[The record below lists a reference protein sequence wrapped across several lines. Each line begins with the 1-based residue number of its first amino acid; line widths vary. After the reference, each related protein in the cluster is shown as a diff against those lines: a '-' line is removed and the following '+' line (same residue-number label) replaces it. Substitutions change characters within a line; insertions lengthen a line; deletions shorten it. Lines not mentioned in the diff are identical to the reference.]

1 MTEEI
6 MRFLSTAS
14 LIGVCALLAACGSI
28 SWDSKRF
35 FVIPGV
41 ESAPPYNWTCL
52 ASQNKA
58 AKAAKWENAVTVAE
72 TIKDDIY
79 QSGLLSLKVGVPH
92 IITVT
97 NLDDQA
103 RWFRAPRL
111 FAKSSVLKIVH
122 EGIDVAASC
131 PQAVA
136 VAPQKTSEIHLIP
149 LEKGYFDYH
158 ETLLST
164 PMLTELTTMGS
175 VGVAFVH

>member
-1 MTEEI
+1 
-6 MRFLSTAS
+6 MRFLSKAS
-14 LIGVCALLAACGSI
+14 LIGVCAFLSACGSI

-35 FVIPGV
+35 FIVPGV
-41 ESAPPYNWTCL
+41 ETAPPYNWTCV
-52 ASQNKA
+52 ANQDRA
-58 AKAAKWENAVTVAE
+58 AKVAKWENAVTVVE

-103 RWFRAPRL
+103 RWFRAPGL
-111 FAKSSVLKIVH
+111 FAKSSVLKIVN
-122 EGIDVAASC
+122 EDIDVAASC
-131 PQAVA
+131 LQAVA
-136 VAPQKTSEIHLIP
+136 VAPQKTSEIYLIP

-175 VGVAFVH
+175 VGVAFVY